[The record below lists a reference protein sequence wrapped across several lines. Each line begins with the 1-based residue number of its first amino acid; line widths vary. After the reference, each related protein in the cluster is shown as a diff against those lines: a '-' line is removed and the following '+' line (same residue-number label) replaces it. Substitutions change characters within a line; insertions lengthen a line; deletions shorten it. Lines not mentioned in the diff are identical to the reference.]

1 MPICSYAQQR
11 EKMSTTEHSMIDC
24 DNIEHI
30 RQLWEH
36 EDNLINQRMTWLGV
50 TQTILFAAYGLLL
63 TVKPSDCVSNL
74 ENQKELVTLL
84 PIIGLATSILI
95 LVGIIAAIFAMKEIK
110 KQCRLDCLGIKNYTI
125 YMGLTC
131 GVGLPIVFVIA
142 WLCILI

>member
-1 MPICSYAQQR
+1 MHNK
-11 EKMSTTEHSMIDC
+11 EKKMSTTEHSMIDC

-30 RQLWEH
+30 RKLWEH

-63 TVKPSDCVSNL
+63 TVKLPEGDPNI
-74 ENQKELVTLL
+74 ENQKELITLL

-110 KQCRLDCLGIKNYTI
+110 KQCKLDCLGIKNHII